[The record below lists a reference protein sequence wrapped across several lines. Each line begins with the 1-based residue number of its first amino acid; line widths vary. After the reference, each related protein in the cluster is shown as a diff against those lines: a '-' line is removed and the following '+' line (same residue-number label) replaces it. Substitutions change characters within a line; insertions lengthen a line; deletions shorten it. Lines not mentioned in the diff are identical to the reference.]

1 MYDIHTLQN
10 QRKFENQSK
19 IRNIRI
25 NGNVYEGTI
34 DVVKAIQE
42 EMEKEVKGFITN
54 VDDASRSEEEFLNT
68 VQKTD
73 FTAEEIW
80 NLNKPTT
87 EEVYGI
93 LKDETNLDSA
103 PGEDGITSRFL
114 LTFWKMYSFRWMYMK
129 YLNFTRFSDK
139 YKGKNNTGVRVIK
152 NKKSQSIDY
161 EKKRKLTKI
170 NKDSNIGN

>member
-25 NGNVYEGTI
+25 NGNIYEGTI
-34 DVVKAIQE
+34 DVVKAIQG
-42 EMEKEVKGFITN
+42 EMEKEVKGFRTN
-54 VDDASRSEEEFLNT
+54 VDDVSRSEEELLNT

-93 LKDETNLDSA
+93 LEDETNLDSA

-114 LTFWKMYSFRWMYMK
+114 LKFWKCI
-129 YLNFTRFSDK
+129 LSD
-139 YKGKNNTGVRVIK
+139 GCI
-152 NKKSQSIDY
+152 
-161 EKKRKLTKI
+161 
-170 NKDSNIGN
+170 

>member
-1 MYDIHTLQN
+1 MQL
-10 QRKFENQSK
+10 
-19 IRNIRI
+19 
-25 NGNVYEGTI
+25 
-34 DVVKAIQE
+34 
-42 EMEKEVKGFITN
+42 
-54 VDDASRSEEEFLNT
+54 
-68 VQKTD
+68 
-73 FTAEEIW
+73 EIW

-87 EEVYGI
+87 EEEVYGI

-139 YKGKNNTGVRVIK
+139 YKGKNNTGVMVIK

-170 NKDSNIGN
+170 NKDSNIGNGKVWSNRLKKIVL